1 MFGGFF
7 DIRTAKLARSQ
18 AICQMKR
25 WMLPAL
31 LCSHRKVAGTAA
43 PGNSPGLNPRGRK
56 MCFAA
61 GTLLCFLFKEKNFGV
76 ALLQSVVGQ
85 LRAGVHLFLFAFF
98 FFFFFLFHFGC
109 LLFVLV
115 KVLLNFTL
123 SGLNTFFLGI
133 PFCIF
138 RATIKTK
145 EIPG

>member
-31 LCSHRKVAGTAA
+31 LCSHRKVAVTAA
-43 PGNSPGLNPRGRK
+43 PGNSPGLNPRVRK

-76 ALLQSVVGQ
+76 ALLQSVVSQ
-85 LRAGVHLFLFAFF
+85 LRAGVHLFLFALFLFF
-98 FFFFFLFHFGC
+98 FFFTLVVCCLFW
-109 LLFVLV
+109 
-115 KVLLNFTL
+115 
-123 SGLNTFFLGI
+123 
-133 PFCIF
+133 
-138 RATIKTK
+138 
-145 EIPG
+145 